1 MCLHEASGGDNGKE
15 EEDDDHVDTR
25 SQPQGDWLDGSF
37 VMFLVLALVV
47 VIETAQRPA
56 TVKATPPSTLGAPTE
71 REDQASLKT
80 PMSSATLKW
89 ANGWAMAAFGKASGE
104 GEPKMNQ
111 PAGESGRKEAHD
123 ARQDEYCPGSRV
135 AVFLLQQTWLEMQRN
150 KR

>member
-1 MCLHEASGGDNGKE
+1 MITLIR
-15 EEDDDHVDTR
+15 DHILRVT
-25 SQPQGDWLDGSF
+25 GLMALF

-123 ARQDEYCPGSRV
+123 ARPDEHSPGSRV
-135 AVFLLQQTWLEMQRN
+135 TAFLLQRTWPKTRRN
-150 KR
+150 NH